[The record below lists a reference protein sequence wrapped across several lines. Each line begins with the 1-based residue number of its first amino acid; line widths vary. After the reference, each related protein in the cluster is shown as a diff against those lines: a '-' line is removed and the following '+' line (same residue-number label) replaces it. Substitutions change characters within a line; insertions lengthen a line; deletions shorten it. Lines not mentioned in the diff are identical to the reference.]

1 MPKDF
6 RKERFRRLGKRYG
19 KGKLENLGVIVGDKA
34 INLSCHTIRL

>member
-6 RKERFRRLGKRYG
+6 RKGRFRRLGKRYG

-34 INLSCHTIRL
+34 INLSPHTIRL